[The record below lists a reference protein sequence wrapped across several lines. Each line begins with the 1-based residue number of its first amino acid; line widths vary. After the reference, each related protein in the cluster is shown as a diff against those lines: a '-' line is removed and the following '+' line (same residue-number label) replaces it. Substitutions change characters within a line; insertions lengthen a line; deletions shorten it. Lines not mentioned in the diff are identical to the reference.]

1 MTPPPHKAVPCCS
14 ILYLLCRFLSD
25 PWYWGTLQNL
35 LFSKV
40 LWGSSLRSWFV
51 KVLHVNY
58 LSSFE
63 RMRKSFSDSPAD
75 TSSRTVTWASSQRL
89 DSKAIALHL
98 WMKDFSNHPFFFHTQ
113 GEPVRSPT
121 DSGVVR
127 ILRGIESGCSTAGSR
142 SCTFPSCL
150 LRLPCLPQR
159 ERSNWIGKSDWEQS
173 LSCSWTPG
181 EPWIPLS

>member
-1 MTPPPHKAVPCCS
+1 MPPPPHRAVPCCS

-25 PWYWGTLQNL
+25 PWYWGTLQNF
-35 LFSKV
+35 LFSKI
-40 LWGSSLRSWFV
+40 LWGSSFRSWFV

-98 WMKDFSNHPFFFHTQ
+98 WMKDLSNHPFLSYPGWACPFAHW
-113 GEPVRSPT
+113 
-121 DSGVVR
+121 
-127 ILRGIESGCSTAGSR
+127 LWCSSHLARHWIRLFDGWLSVLYV
-142 SCTFPSCL
+142 SQL
-150 LRLPCLPQR
+150 LVEIALLATKR
-159 ERSNWIGKSDWEQS
+159 EE
-173 LSCSWTPG
+173 
-181 EPWIPLS
+181 